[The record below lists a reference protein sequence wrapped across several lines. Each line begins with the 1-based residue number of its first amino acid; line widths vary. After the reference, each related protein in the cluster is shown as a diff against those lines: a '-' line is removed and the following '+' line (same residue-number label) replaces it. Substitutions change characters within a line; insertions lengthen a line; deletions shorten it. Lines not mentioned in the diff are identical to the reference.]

1 MEQTEDQKVLENAAE
16 ATTWTEPQEG
26 IQLARSQFLDELPG
40 LAFAVITLVWI
51 VASLIPWTPMVNRLE
66 TAWSGGARGLD
77 LGKAA
82 ASVTPPRI
90 ISWRKVCSTVIYE
103 RNPVPKNQASKEN
116 RVMETFVEQRVGL
129 THRRGVTVVLAFAAL
144 GLGFASSPA
153 LCAPALF
160 KESWVDKAK
169 CQNLG
174 GGDIQCEEISDG
186 KSAVSA
192 TIMPSEPGAS
202 GTLDSSQLD
211 PTTRFDITIGNF
223 SYSGTLGEDPK
234 YAAGKDKVTLPLT
247 GEVCDADG
255 NCKENVEHGHILL
268 SMTKK
273 GLKVSISTLTGADA
287 LGNAYETPIVAN
299 EFDGQPT
306 GSVTDNPSCQS
317 GPG

>member
-1 MEQTEDQKVLENAAE
+1 
-16 ATTWTEPQEG
+16 
-26 IQLARSQFLDELPG
+26 
-40 LAFAVITLVWI
+40 
-51 VASLIPWTPMVNRLE
+51 
-66 TAWSGGARGLD
+66 
-77 LGKAA
+77 
-82 ASVTPPRI
+82 
-90 ISWRKVCSTVIYE
+90 
-103 RNPVPKNQASKEN
+103 
-116 RVMETFVEQRVGL
+116 METFVEQRVGL

-306 GSVTDNPSCQS
+306 GSVTATLPASLDLGEFSYSTDAVGSVVAVTGKVKTKNVITKDGSDFTRSQVDIEGTVASQP
-317 GPG
+317 